1 MSAERDLMDSYASVL
16 ARPVLVCEE
25 CRRPW
30 LERPERWRLY
40 LTDDE
45 PPEAVPYC
53 PSCAGREFDGD

>member
-1 MSAERDLMDSYASVL
+1 MANYASVL

-30 LERPERWRLY
+30 LEPPERWRLF